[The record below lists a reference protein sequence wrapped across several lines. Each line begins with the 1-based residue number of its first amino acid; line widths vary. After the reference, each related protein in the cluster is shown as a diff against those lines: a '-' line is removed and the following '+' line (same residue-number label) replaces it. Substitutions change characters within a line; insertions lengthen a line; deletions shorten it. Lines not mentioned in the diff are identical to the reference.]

1 MNMNHPF
8 FHIPAY
14 YKEVL
19 LIGNKEEVYRAECTI
34 NKFLR
39 EESITGQNNFT
50 LSILIPFTFH
60 FDKYSQ
66 EITAIK
72 ENCNVELQT
81 YDPIPPRKHAT
92 AMIIG
97 SWENI

>member
-1 MNMNHPF
+1 MNHPF

-19 LIGNKEEVYRAECTI
+19 LIGDKEEVHKAEGI
-34 NKFLR
+34 IKLLR
-39 EESITGQNNFT
+39 EENIAGQNNFT

-60 FDKYSQ
+60 FDKYNQ
-66 EITAIK
+66 EITTIK
-72 ENCNVELQT
+72 EKCNVELQT

-97 SWENI
+97 SWENV